1 MYFWGFCCAV
11 HIVWMSAVS
20 KSPWQFHT
28 QSHGQVGFNNHQY
41 LLAMKDHHREEE
53 NEHIDTGLWIW
64 LIYGSLKHFPTT
76 PDEHVAKAWMFL
88 WGQNVP

>member
-1 MYFWGFCCAV
+1 
-11 HIVWMSAVS
+11 
-20 KSPWQFHT
+20 
-28 QSHGQVGFNNHQY
+28 
-41 LLAMKDHHREEE
+41 MKDHYREEE